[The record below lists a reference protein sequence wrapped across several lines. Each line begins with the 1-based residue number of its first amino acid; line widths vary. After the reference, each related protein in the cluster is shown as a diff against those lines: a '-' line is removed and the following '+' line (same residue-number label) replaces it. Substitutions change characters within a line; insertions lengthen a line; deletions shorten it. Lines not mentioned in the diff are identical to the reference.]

1 MVAPIFQ
8 ESAFVWACVTLAGG
22 CLAVAVAVRTRHFLH
37 ELSEQFIRL
46 PPSGK
51 AVFVAA
57 VVVATVFAQKPTN
70 VSTNQPESARA
81 EEGVSATLA
90 EGMPTASDTCAEETQ
105 GVSEGRSQSDSE
117 HSELPARAREET
129 EGGRHGEGFEGGDP
143 TVASTTPANSPCLSN
158 SVTSVLSVADT
169 PPLSSND
176 VVRGYRL
183 EMVRTNEAISYTRP
197 TNARLV
203 GTWHLT
209 DAYRG
214 RAWVLLGDEGKGKR
228 EKGRSADGQLL
239 PSSLFLFPL
248 GPHVVTSLWA
258 HTWGKARPQLRNA
271 SNEIF
276 VIGAPMFARHDQS
289 YLWTAATANGSVL
302 LTWENFFLGNPYE
315 REVATDSHGLAQ
327 IGDGKPTVLNT
338 EGIEERRHGGGLDGA
353 VATVASATPTNPP
366 CLTNSGVS
374 CPLARPSGSP
384 SAKVPSETL
393 CVSAAHVFSES
404 NPLVVHPPITAQL
417 ELFPNGDFIARSNSV
432 ERVYRRVNPD
442 DWDDDGI
449 PNGADDAPLVP
460 SDTPQFGPHQ
470 TLPEGANA
478 DAYCWVDLVVRQANA
493 QVTFTGDGA
502 SNLADPS
509 FIAEADATNRVTLL
523 IGKTY
528 CVTCP
533 MPFEVAAKSSD
544 DIEDSWEEDRRA
556 LWLHWPVAI
565 HSHGTSEQR
574 SVARTEMRSH
584 GAASTDWHGLT
595 RIGNDLLSTFVQTY
609 AKTSRLFT
617 MQVIPSGLGGAFT
630 WTNVCCRISGSDYT
644 FSITCGDSCSCGG
657 CSATGYLEYEGYRL
671 PAYGGFCGCSGSV
684 DHPGDDQDP
693 DKDPPLPGASATF
706 SKRVVFFEDEYENA
720 PGETVPWRSTE
731 TELDC
736 WAYGGTR
743 GGHVRIEIQGADGLV
758 QYGGRPLPFEQDL
771 EPGEEVTFKNTYRAV
786 SPSGGE
792 DDIVVTATF
801 TENETDWSQTTIDKA
816 TAVKV
821 TVKPR
826 VLAPEN
832 ESLSRHKFGIGEI
845 VDCENQPKVESVRWK
860 RNGGGT
866 LKESNGSYEYRC
878 PLSAEVN
885 GFEIAGEGCSYV
897 PRTRVVEPQGVLARD
912 AGYTTAPKIRSGQAG
927 GILLTID
934 LYVLPLD
941 VSFSGIRIEE
951 IPDVGG
957 SHSGYFADTFFMSEW
972 FHGEDEGAGDW
983 REVYGNNKFLNDEA
997 GFKRALPQLDSTGFV
1012 STTGTNGW
1020 ANGNLT
1026 WEVPCGWADSN
1037 VQKGDDPI
1045 GTFAN
1050 GSRQVMTIDAQGNV
1064 EVQKHGNAV
1073 RREISGGIILNG
1085 VRVQ

>member
-70 VSTNQPESARA
+70 VSTNQPESAQV
-81 EEGVSATLA
+81 E
-90 EGMPTASDTCAEETQ
+90 TA
-105 GVSEGRSQSDSE
+105 
-117 HSELPARAREET
+117 HT
-129 EGGRHGEGFEGGDP
+129 ESRRHGEGEEGEATNQHESARIEICEDSCQS
-143 TVASTTPANSPCLSN
+143 VDKDSSELRASVSPCEKI
-158 SVTSVLSVADT
+158 VT
-169 PPLSSND
+169 SND

-374 CPLARPSGSP
+374 
-384 SAKVPSETL
+384 
-393 CVSAAHVFSES
+393 VFSES

-449 PNGADDAPLVP
+449 PNDADDAPLAP
-460 SDTPQFGPHQ
+460 ADAPQFGPHQ

-493 QVTFTGDGA
+493 QVTFAGDGA

-528 CVTCP
+528 RVTCP

-544 DIEDSWEEDRRA
+544 DIEDSWEEDRRV

>member
-209 DAYRG
+209 DAYRARTRAQLNGFRFPIG
-214 RAWVLLGDEGKGKR
+214 R
-228 EKGRSADGQLL
+228 
-239 PSSLFLFPL
+239 
-248 GPHVVTSLWA
+248 HVVTSLWA

-315 REVATDSHGLAQ
+315 
-327 IGDGKPTVLNT
+327 
-338 EGIEERRHGGGLDGA
+338 GG
-353 VATVASATPTNPP
+353 
-366 CLTNSGVS
+366 
-374 CPLARPSGSP
+374 
-384 SAKVPSETL
+384 KVPSGEVLGGEGVGLSSTHRSTFPPFHFST
-393 CVSAAHVFSES
+393 VS
-404 NPLVVHPPITAQL
+404 AQL
-417 ELFPNGDFIARSNSV
+417 ELRGNGDFIARSNDV

-449 PNGADDAPLVP
+449 PNDADDAPLAP
-460 SDTPQFGPHQ
+460 ADAPQFGPHQ

-493 QVTFTGDGA
+493 QVTFAGDGA

-528 CVTCP
+528 RVTCP

-544 DIEDSWEEDRRA
+544 DIEDSWEEDRRV

-885 GFEIAGEGCSYV
+885 GFEIAGEGCCYV
-897 PRTRVVEPQGVLARD
+897 PQTRVVEPQGVLARD
-912 AGYTTAPKIRSGQAG
+912 TGYLTAPKIRSGQAG

-951 IPDVGG
+951 IPDVRG

>member
-22 CLAVAVAVRTRHFLH
+22 CLAVAVAVRARHFLR
-37 ELSEQFIRL
+37 ELSEQFICL
-46 PPSGK
+46 PPMSK
-51 AVFVAA
+51 AVLAAA

-70 VSTNQPESARA
+70 VSTNQHESAQVETAHTEARSHGEGEEGEATNQHESARI
-81 EEGVSATLA
+81 EICED
-90 EGMPTASDTCAEETQ
+90 PC
-105 GVSEGRSQSDSE
+105 QSVDKDS
-117 HSELPARAREET
+117 SELRAS
-129 EGGRHGEGFEGGDP
+129 
-143 TVASTTPANSPCLSN
+143 VSPCEKI
-158 SVTSVLSVADT
+158 VT
-169 PPLSSND
+169 SND
-176 VVRGYRL
+176 VVRGYRP
-183 EMVRTNEAISYTRP
+183 ETVRTNEAISYTRP

-228 EKGRSADGQLL
+228 GKGRSADGQLL

-315 REVATDSHGLAQ
+315 RLS
-327 IGDGKPTVLNT
+327 
-338 EGIEERRHGGGLDGA
+338 
-353 VATVASATPTNPP
+353 TN
-366 CLTNSGVS
+366 LHETTRISIRENSCQFVD
-374 CPLARPSGSP
+374 
-384 SAKVPSETL
+384 
-393 CVSAAHVFSES
+393 
-404 NPLVVHPPITAQL
+404 HPPVNAQL

-449 PNGADDAPLVP
+449 PNDADDAPLAP
-460 SDTPQFGPHQ
+460 ADAPQFGPHQ

-493 QVTFTGDGA
+493 QVTFAGDGA

-528 CVTCP
+528 RVTCP

-743 GGHVRIEIQGADGLV
+743 GGHVRIEIQGADGFV